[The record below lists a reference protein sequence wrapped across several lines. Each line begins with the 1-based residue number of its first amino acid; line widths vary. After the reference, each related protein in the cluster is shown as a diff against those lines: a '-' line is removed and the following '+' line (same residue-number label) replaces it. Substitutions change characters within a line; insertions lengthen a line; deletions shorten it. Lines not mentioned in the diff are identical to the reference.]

1 VIQTPSP
8 FTYKSEKAVSWK
20 YGVNVLRVEEK
31 GEEKDKNPDNNEVIN
46 NIAGIGGITRTDL
59 LFAPPELR
67 SEKNYRERSKDEVIA
82 DKARAFLKGKAPQV
96 DEESRGSE
104 RREKRDVSDE
114 EACEFLK
121 FI

>member
-1 VIQTPSP
+1 M
-8 FTYKSEKAVSWK
+8 
-20 YGVNVLRVEEK
+20 LRVEEK